1 MWFMHF
7 ISGRW
12 RISTLA
18 AAKTLVVAIFWFCAS
33 CSHYH
38 FGTTLPADCRAI
50 EVMPVE
56 NLTGEAALEGLL
68 RNSLSE
74 CLMQTPGVTLAKPS
88 FGDARLET
96 KVSGLEQSRV
106 SRAKLRAEH
115 DHDHTDAAYQT
126 VVFRMEIR
134 AEYRLAAPDGRILRE
149 GKVNSEADFPTL
161 ADLETARE
169 AALRELM
176 RNAAAQIIAEVTEE

>member
-1 MWFMHF
+1 MHF
-7 ISGRW
+7 MPNRW
-12 RISTLA
+12 RILS
-18 AAKTLVVAIFWFCAS
+18 LVVVVFWFCAS
-33 CSHYH
+33 CSHYR
-38 FGTTLPADCRAI
+38 FGTTLPAECRAI

-74 CLMQTPGVTLAKPS
+74 CLMQTPGVALAKPTL
-88 FGDARLET
+88 GDARLET
-96 KVSGLEQSRV
+96 KVAALEQSRV

-115 DHDHTDAAYQT
+115 DRDHTDAAYQT
-126 VVFRMEIR
+126 VVFRMEIQ

-149 GKVNSEADFPTL
+149 GKVNAEADFPTL
-161 ADLETARE
+161 SDLEIARKE
-169 AALRELM
+169 ALRELM